1 MGSPFVH
8 VELMSSDVGKAKAF
22 YGKLSDW
29 ELEDMDMGGITYEG
43 EHREQRRR
51 WT

>member
-1 MGSPFVH
+1 MGSPFVDM
-8 VELMSSDVGKAKAF
+8 ESMSSDVGKAQAF

-29 ELEDMDMGGITYEG
+29 DLEDMDVGGMTYEG
-43 EHREQRRR
+43 EHQEQRRR

>member
-8 VELMSSDVGKAKAF
+8 VELMSRDVGKAQAF

-29 ELEDMDMGGITYEG
+29 ELEDMDMGA
-43 EHREQRRR
+43 
-51 WT
+51 

>member
-8 VELMSSDVGKAKAF
+8 VELMSSDVGKAQAF
-22 YGKLSDW
+22 YGNCPTGTSRTW
-29 ELEDMDMGGITYEG
+29 TWGGMTYEG
-43 EHREQRRR
+43 EHQEQRRR